1 MSFYIARNRHPKS
14 ALNLFRHGHT
24 GPSRL
29 RLKKKDQK
37 QDPTLCKDNPYI
49 FHPRVRTV
57 EPVQQVLRNTK
68 SVINVGLPSVVLSG
82 VDDFSFGNILPQI
95 KHCVVSS
102 STCEDGQNVKSAQR
116 SKGVIMN
123 VVKAVWS
130 FADRYPGL
138 LRQTISYKPYLKASW
153 SRFGYNF
160 QVSGRTGLLFSSELA
175 LPNFAPS
182 IEISKTIGMSCED
195 KDELISPIFELSQN
209 VSRKGFDSGF
219 YSDVFPH
226 PQTLIITEPNWKLP
240 HLVAQGIMFSFGQLI
255 QNAVCEGVALFGNS
269 LPNPVS
275 IRCIVYND
283 QKMALLCYQLNTLD
297 FDSDEG
303 IKNQVW
309 LSPEFPICF
318 TEGVAVQSKNLPDKN
333 TETLKFPEN
342 EFKELVA
349 LLLYGQ
355 GLCDNVELQ
364 QSSVI

>member
-1 MSFYIARNRHPKS
+1 MSFCIARNLQPIS

-29 RLKKKDQK
+29 RLKRKNRKEDK
-37 QDPTLCKDNPYI
+37 TSCKDNPYI

-57 EPVQQVLRNTK
+57 EPVKQVLRNTK
-68 SVINVGLPSVVLSG
+68 SIINLGLPSVILFG
-82 VDDFSFGNILPQI
+82 VDDFSFGNILPHI
-95 KHCVVSS
+95 KHSVASS
-102 STCEDGQNVKSAQR
+102 STCEDGQNVKSGQR
-116 SKGVIMN
+116 SKGLIMN

-160 QVSGRTGLLFSSELA
+160 QVSGRTGLLFASELA

-182 IEISKTIGMSCED
+182 SEISKTIEMSCED
-195 KDELISPIFELSQN
+195 KDELISPVFELSQN

-219 YSDVFPH
+219 YSEMFPH

-240 HLVAQGIMFSFGQLI
+240 HLIAQGIMFSFGQLI
-255 QNAVCEGVALFGNS
+255 ERAVCKGGASFGNL
-269 LPNPVS
+269 LPNPMS

-297 FDSDEG
+297 FDKDEG
-303 IKNQVW
+303 VKNQVW

-318 TEGVAVQSKNLPDKN
+318 TEAYALQSKSLPDTN
-333 TETLKFPEN
+333 TDSQKFPEN

-355 GLCDNVELQ
+355 DLCDNVELQ
-364 QSSVI
+364 QSSVM